1 MWGPVP
7 PVAAPPALFPR
18 ELSLRKVFPQTARG
32 LEKIHDFQLCG
43 TDGSA
48 VLRGR
53 HLHNIS
59 LLKFRRPLLRD
70 WLLGPPSRSTS
81 SVLFLTVDCLEEVSI
96 CGRQRLRPN
105 FKRVTSTRSTRCF
118 QKLPR
123 SPIQIVLN
131 VDLSLQRRGRCNRQQ
146 RRHSSLGRL

>member
-7 PVAAPPALFPR
+7 PVADPPALFPR
-18 ELSLRKVFPQTARG
+18 ELSLRKVFLQTARG
-32 LEKIHDFQLCG
+32 LEKIHDFQVCG

-48 VLRGR
+48 VLRG
-53 HLHNIS
+53 HLHNMS
-59 LLKFRRPLLRD
+59 PLKFRRPLLRD
-70 WLLGPPSRSTS
+70 WLLGPPSRSTGS
-81 SVLFLTVDCLEEVSI
+81 GLFLTVDERLEEVSI

-105 FKRVTSTRSTRCF
+105 FKRVTSTRSTRCI

-123 SPIQIVLN
+123 SPIQIVPN
-131 VDLSLQRRGRCNRQQ
+131 VDLSLRRRGRCNRQQ